1 MDPLYLLIPFV
12 VGGGVFYF
20 VSRYLSQKNISE
32 LKEKQSKLENENI
45 IKLSETDKEK
55 SLLQERLSAL
65 QQENN
70 SLEDKL
76 KNQISKSED
85 LATGLAVAETD
96 KKYLKE
102 KLETQVKE
110 LEDMQKKLTMEF
122 ENIAGK
128 ILKNNTQEFAQL
140 NQKNI
145 GDILN
150 PLKDRIQS
158 FEKKVQETYEKE
170 LRDHTSLK
178 EEVRKL
184 RELNIQI
191 SEDASNLTNALR
203 SDSKKQGN
211 WGEIILERVLERS
224 GLNKGEEYDIQE
236 SLRSEAGE
244 LLRPDVIIKLP
255 DNKHI
260 IIDSK
265 VSLTAYE
272 AFVNSELPEER
283 EKFLKQH
290 IESVKNHVKGLS
302 DKNYQNIPNIDS
314 PDFVLLFIPIESS
327 FSVVVKAD
335 IELFNYAWS
344 KNIVIV
350 SPTTLLATLSTVASL
365 WKHEKQTRNAMEIAR
380 QSGNLYDKF
389 VLFLHDLDKMGVQMN
404 TLRKTYDEAQK
415 KLSSGSG
422 NLIGRIE
429 RLKKMG
435 AKPSKEIP
443 GKYMTDD
450 NLFNEPEE

>member
-1 MDPLYLLIPFV
+1 MNPLYLLIPFV

-20 VSRYLSQKNISE
+20 ISRYLSQKNISE

-45 IKLSETDKEK
+45 IKLSEADKEK
-55 SLLQERLSAL
+55 SLFQERLSAL

-76 KNQISKSED
+76 KTQISKSED

-122 ENIAGK
+122 ENIANK
-128 ILKNNTQEFAQL
+128 ILKSNTMEFTRL
-140 NQKNI
+140 SQKNV

-150 PLKDRIQS
+150 PLKEKIKS
-158 FEKKVQETYEKE
+158 FEDTVRETSIQEAK
-170 LRDHTSLK
+170 DNTSLMNELK
-178 EEVRKL
+178 SL
-184 RELNIQI
+184 RELNAQI
-191 SEDASNLTNALR
+191 SEDASNLTNALK

-260 IIDSK
+260 IVDSK

-272 AFVNSELPEER
+272 AFVNSELPEDK

-290 IESVKNHVKGLS
+290 IESVKNHVKGLG
-302 DKNYQNIPNIDS
+302 DKNYQNSPNIDS

-350 SPTTLLATLSTVASL
+350 SPTTMLATLRTIASL
-365 WKHEKQTRNAMEIAR
+365 WKQEKQTRNALEIAD
-380 QSGNLYDKF
+380 QSGKLYDKF
-389 VLFLHDLDKMGVQMN
+389 VSFLVDLEKMGNQMN
-404 TLRKTYDEAQK
+404 TLKNTYDDAHN
-415 KLSSGSG
+415 KLKSGKG
-422 NLIGRIE
+422 NIIGKVKQ
-429 RLKKMG
+429 LKKMG
-435 AKPSKEIP
+435 AKASKEIP
-443 GKYMTDD
+443 AKYIIED
-450 NLFNEPEE
+450 NLLNDIEE

>member
-45 IKLSETDKEK
+45 IRLSETDKEK
-55 SLLQERLSAL
+55 SLLQERLGAL

-122 ENIAGK
+122 ENIANK
-128 ILKNNTQEFAQL
+128 ILKNNTLEFTRL
-140 NQKNI
+140 SHKNV

-150 PLKDRIQS
+150 PLKERIKS
-158 FEKKVQETYEKE
+158 FEDTVRETSIQEAK
-170 LRDHTSLK
+170 DNTSLMNELK
-178 EEVRKL
+178 SL
-184 RELNIQI
+184 RELNVQI
-191 SEDASNLTNALR
+191 SEDASNLTNALK

-224 GLNKGEEYDIQE
+224 GLIKGEEYVIQE
-236 SLRSEAGE
+236 SLRSASGE
-244 LLRPDVIIKLP
+244 LLRPDVTIKLP
-255 DNKHI
+255 DNKQL

-272 AFVNSELPEER
+272 AYVNSDVPEDK
-283 EKFLKQH
+283 EKYLKLH
-290 IESVKNHVKGLS
+290 LESIKNHINELS
-302 DKNYQNIPNIDS
+302 DKNYQNIPDLNS
-314 PDFVLLFIPIESS
+314 PDFTLLFIPIESS
-327 FSVVVKAD
+327 FSAAVKAD
-335 IELFNYAWS
+335 VEMFNYAWN

-350 SPTTLLATLSTVASL
+350 SPTTMLATLRTIASL
-365 WKHEKQTRNAMEIAR
+365 WKQEKQTRNALEIAD
-380 QSGNLYDKF
+380 QSGKLYDKF
-389 VLFLHDLDKMGVQMN
+389 VSFLVDLEKMGNQMN
-404 TLRKTYDEAQK
+404 TLKNSYDDAHN
-415 KLSSGSG
+415 KLKSGKG
-422 NLIGRIE
+422 NIIGKVE
-429 RLKKMG
+429 QLKKMG
-435 AKPSKEIP
+435 AKASKEIP
-443 GKYMTDD
+443 AKYIIED
-450 NLFNEPEE
+450 NLLNDIEE

>member
-1 MDPLYLLIPFV
+1 MNPLYLLIPFV

-45 IKLSETDKEK
+45 IKLSEADKEK
-55 SLLQERLSAL
+55 SLFQERLSAL

-76 KNQISKSED
+76 KTQISKSED

-122 ENIAGK
+122 ENIANK
-128 ILKNNTQEFAQL
+128 ILKSNTMEFTRL
-140 NQKNI
+140 SQKNV

-150 PLKDRIQS
+150 PLKEKIKS
-158 FEKKVQETYEKE
+158 FEDTVRETSIQEAK
-170 LRDHTSLK
+170 DNTSLMNELK
-178 EEVRKL
+178 SL
-184 RELNIQI
+184 RELNAQI
-191 SEDASNLTNALR
+191 SEDASNLTNALK

-260 IIDSK
+260 IVDSK

-272 AFVNSELPEER
+272 AFVNSELPEDK

-290 IESVKNHVKGLS
+290 IESVKNHVKGLG
-302 DKNYQNIPNIDS
+302 DKNYQNSPNIDS

-350 SPTTLLATLSTVASL
+350 SPTTMLATLRTIASL
-365 WKHEKQTRNAMEIAR
+365 WKQEKQTRNALEIAD
-380 QSGNLYDKF
+380 QSGKLYDKF
-389 VLFLHDLDKMGVQMN
+389 VSFLVDLEKMGNQMN
-404 TLRKTYDEAQK
+404 TLKNTYDDAHN
-415 KLSSGSG
+415 KLKSGKG
-422 NLIGRIE
+422 NIIGKVKQ
-429 RLKKMG
+429 LKKMG
-435 AKPSKEIP
+435 AKASKEIP
-443 GKYMTDD
+443 AKYIIED
-450 NLFNEPEE
+450 NLLNDIEE